1 MSKAVPTV
9 SGFQSNTA
17 RELSSARHHPFM
29 KILLLG
35 KNGQVGW
42 ELQRSLAP
50 LGEVLALDR
59 NSKSHC
65 GDLQNLEGLAETVR
79 VYRPQ
84 VVVNAAAYTA
94 VDQAESDPITAHGV
108 NALAPEVLSRACA
121 AMDALLVH
129 YSTDYV
135 FDGSGQTPWL
145 ETDAT
150 GPLNVYGRSK
160 LAGEQGIA
168 KQGARHVIFRTSWV
182 YGTEGGNFTK
192 TMLRLAQERD
202 KMAVINDQF
211 GAPTGAALL
220 ADITALCLQQAQA
233 LSGTYHL
240 AASGETTWHAYAEYV
255 LQTAKRLKPE
265 IEYKVKEV
273 AAVPTS
279 EFPTPAQRPLNSRL
293 NCSKLQNALQCQLPD
308 WQKGIDSMLS
318 KIL

>member
-1 MSKAVPTV
+1 MSKVAPTV

-17 RELSSARHHPFM
+17 RELSTDRHHPFM

-59 NSKSHC
+59 NSTSHC

-94 VDQAESDPITAHGV
+94 VDQAESDPSTAHGV

-182 YGTEGGNFTK
+182 YGTEGGNFAK

-240 AASGETTWHAYAEYV
+240 AAAGETTWHAYAEYV

-265 IEYKVKEV
+265 IEHKVKEV

>member
-1 MSKAVPTV
+1 
-9 SGFQSNTA
+9 
-17 RELSSARHHPFM
+17 M

-59 NSKSHC
+59 NSTTHC
-65 GDLQNLEGLAETVR
+65 GDLSNLEGLAETVR
-79 VYRPQ
+79 VFRPQ

-94 VDQAESDPITAHGV
+94 VDKAESDSSTAHLV
-108 NALAPEVLSRACA
+108 NALAPEVLSQACA
-121 AMDALLVH
+121 TLGALLVH

-150 GPLNVYGRSK
+150 GPLNVYGHSK

-168 KQGARHVIFRTSWV
+168 KQGAKHVIFRTSWV
-182 YGTEGGNFTK
+182 YGTEGGNFAK

-220 ADITALCLQQAQA
+220 ADITAMCLQQPQA
-233 LSGTYHL
+233 LSGIYHL
-240 AASGETTWHAYAEYV
+240 AAAGETTWHAYAEYV

-265 IEYKVKEV
+265 MAYKVKEV

-293 NCSKLQNALQCQLPD
+293 NCSKLQNDLQCQLPD
-308 WQKGIDSMLS
+308 WQKGVDAMLS

>member
-1 MSKAVPTV
+1 
-9 SGFQSNTA
+9 
-17 RELSSARHHPFM
+17 L
-29 KILLLG
+29 
-35 KNGQVGW
+35 
-42 ELQRSLAP
+42 
-50 LGEVLALDR
+50 
-59 NSKSHC
+59 
-65 GDLQNLEGLAETVR
+65 
-79 VYRPQ
+79 
-84 VVVNAAAYTA
+84 
-94 VDQAESDPITAHGV
+94 V

-121 AMDALLVH
+121 ALDALLVH

-150 GPLNVYGRSK
+150 GPLNVYGHSK

-168 KQGARHVIFRTSWV
+168 KQGAKHVIFRTSWV
-182 YGTEGGNFTK
+182 YGTEGGNFAK

-220 ADITALCLQQAQA
+220 ADITAMCLQQPQA
-233 LSGTYHL
+233 LSGIYHL
-240 AASGETTWHAYAEYV
+240 AAAGETTWHAYAEYV

-265 IEYKVKEV
+265 MAYKVNEV

-293 NCSKLQNALQCQLPD
+293 NCSKLQNDLQRQLPD
-308 WQKGIDSMLS
+308 WQKGVDSMLS